1 MAALIS
7 VSSLGKDPR
16 LISSYPSPASSSCDL
31 ACANVQGGYEH
42 RVHHSCKLGSSGRA
56 CPGLFDVPECRRRPV
71 LAHSACSSLPPPSP
85 EAGAG
90 PQRPSAAAAS
100 GMIHRVPPDHDRAA
114 RCPRCCTSAGRGG
127 PSAKEAAK
135 VGIDTDRPVCRRA
148 SWPSRSMCRKERAE
162 HQCAPPVPNGT
173 AASDACP
180 QVTRSFS
187 RRAVSWHDPTHRRHR
202 CRAWHGA
209 VAVGCRHATHEHL
222 RIAQGRIRRG
232 CWWRMSW

>member
-31 ACANVQGGYEH
+31 ACANVQGGYAH

-90 PQRPSAAAAS
+90 PRRPSAAAAS

-135 VGIDTDRPVCRRA
+135 VGNRHG
-148 SWPSRSMCRKERAE
+148 PSGLQTCQLAEPEHVPQGARSASMC
-162 HQCAPPVPNGT
+162 AP
-173 AASDACP
+173 CP
-180 QVTRSFS
+180 QRN
-187 RRAVSWHDPTHRRHR
+187 RCQRCVSSGHPQLLQ
-202 CRAWHGA
+202 A
-209 VAVGCRHATHEHL
+209 
-222 RIAQGRIRRG
+222 RG
-232 CWWRMSW
+232 ELA